1 MPTRILC
8 ATVVLSALAHA
19 SAWGA
24 AFVVNDLAD
33 AVDAAPGNGACA
45 TARGTCTLRAAVQET
60 NALAGADQIDARG
73 RRPRALDPRAH
84 EDAAATGD
92 LDITDDLTIAGA
104 NAYLS
109 VIDANGIDRVIDQL
123 AAAAPLDLTLRDLTI
138 SGGDTDGKWRGR
150 CVTTARFDAERNH
163 RHPKRAQF
171 RDWRRSRR
179 VGHRHFDEPALDPE
193 CLDRQPERRR
203 STAPAESMS
212 GNSQRRFRSSC
223 SIVIANT
230 AGNSGGGDPPVG
242 HRR

>member
-60 NALAGADQIDARG
+60 NALAVADRITLAAGVQELSI
-73 RRPRALDPRAH
+73 LDAH

-104 NAYLS
+104 NACLA
-109 VIDANGIDRVIDQL
+109 VIDANGIDRVIDQT
-123 AAAAPLDLTLRDLTI
+123 APPTR
-138 SGGDTDGKWRGR
+138 S
-150 CVTTARFDAERNH
+150 ARPLIAGSDH
-163 RHPKRAQF
+163 
-171 RDWRRSRR
+171 
-179 VGHRHFDEPALDPE
+179 L
-193 CLDRQPERRR
+193 RRR
-203 STAPAESMS
+203 
-212 GNSQRRFRSSC
+212 
-223 SIVIANT
+223 
-230 AGNSGGGDPPVG
+230 
-242 HRR
+242 HRRQSEGGVRYDGNA